1 MAAVDW
7 NCPLTVWERDLRMLA
22 GQPVSEAT
30 FIGRLM
36 HDESYADAL
45 LQKINSAATHADS
58 ILRKV
63 DSGKGTLGG
72 IINDPEVYQGLK
84 DVVSGIQQSRVGKG
98 IVRHYG
104 KKGAKERAEGEEGES
119 GKDQG
124 KEGAQPGE
132 PQPQPTP

>member
-1 MAAVDW
+1 KAAEGRQEGRG
-7 NCPLTVWERDLRMLA
+7 L
-22 GQPVSEAT
+22 
-30 FIGRLM
+30 IGRPAY
-36 HDESYADAL
+36 DESDGGVL
-45 LQKINSAATHADS
+45 LQKINNAATHGDS

-119 GKDQG
+119 G
-124 KEGAQPGE
+124 
-132 PQPQPTP
+132 